1 MYYAYVIHF
10 TFPQGNKKA
19 SIDQA
24 WLWMIYSSCP
34 KQLFWDYRTRS
45 SKDTFVYGG
54 HSKWI
59 SLISAPDSLLM
70 PSSISFLVFRL
81 SVRVLFHIV
90 QTVAM
95 TSSWCW
101 THTDIFVAHF
111 EVTNDSPPWCWLFI
125 YDTSA
130 WEHIHCLPS
139 EYARK
144 GRPALFLLMASPK
157 WLEAFKKLFSD
168 PRFWLDVLQLL
179 TVGTPRHMCLSWL
192 CDGQFGW
199 LKNMLLSVR

>member
-70 PSSISFLVFRL
+70 HSSISFLVFRL

-130 WEHIHCLPS
+130 WEHIHFLPS

-157 WLEAFKKLFSD
+157 WLEAFKK
-168 PRFWLDVLQLL
+168 
-179 TVGTPRHMCLSWL
+179 
-192 CDGQFGW
+192 
-199 LKNMLLSVR
+199 